1 MSTLSLKQKILL
13 PMTLALCL
21 VILLL
26 SWNGYHSQK
35 QQLIK
40 NSFNQIQRLGT
51 LQAQQITSWLLSHRN
66 VVSGL
71 AESISNQNL
80 LSSLRQAKIS
90 GQFQMTYYGQKDGQ
104 ITNSNPS
111 VKYVDYDPRKRPW
124 YQQAEQQ
131 QKQIVT
137 NPYMGKSNHCL
148 VITIAQ
154 PITHGVVGADV
165 AIDSIIQNIVN
176 MKLPAAGFAILMQN
190 DGTVI
195 AYKDAAKTMLPVSE
209 IDKNLSH
216 HLLEASRQQQT
227 FLSLHLNSENAD
239 KLIWAEAIPGEDWQ
253 LLFVLDKS
261 ALEMPLQHMLVTEL
275 LIALSVLLFSVA
287 VIYFLISRQLKPLT
301 YVGLALENIAD
312 GNGDLTRRI
321 EINNED
327 EVGKLA
333 SSFNRFVGSQHK
345 LISHIRQLSIQ
356 LGSDADTSL
365 ENNRRTSEKLT
376 RQQQEVNMVATAV
389 TEMTSATQEIAQN
402 AEQTATAAQQSSISS
417 QQGKA
422 LVEQTRSSITS
433 LANEVEEATG
443 VIGELS
449 CHAQAISG
457 VLSTIQGIAEQT
469 NLLALNAA
477 IEAARAGEQGRGFA
491 VVADEVRVLSHRTQ
505 ESTKEIHATI
515 ETLQNTTANAVEL
528 MQASQLLA
536 KHSVS
541 DADAA
546 AGALEE
552 ITSAVALI
560 SDMAGQIATAAE
572 EQTQVTAEITQNTVA
587 IKDVTDEISAGAS
600 QGYKQAQLLKNRA
613 EDLANHVSTFRL

>member
-13 PMTLALCL
+13 PVTLALCL
-21 VILLL
+21 IILLL

-40 NSFNQIQRLGT
+40 NSFNQIQRLGN

-111 VKYVDYDPRKRPW
+111 VKYANYDPRNRPW

-209 IDKNLSH
+209 IDNNLSH

-227 FLSLHLNSENAD
+227 FLSLHLDSENAD

-287 VIYFLISRQLKPLT
+287 VIYVLISRQLKPLT
-301 YVGLALENIAD
+301 HVGLALENIAD

-321 EINNED
+321 EINNDD

-365 ENNRRTSEKLT
+365 ENNRRTAEELS

-433 LANEVEEATG
+433 LANEVEEATS

-449 CHAQAISG
+449 CHAKAISG

-491 VVADEVRVLSHRTQ
+491 VVADEVRELSHRTQ
-505 ESTKEIHATI
+505 ESTKKIHATI

-552 ITSAVALI
+552 ISTAVALI

-572 EQTQVTAEITQNTVA
+572 EQTQVTAEITQNTVV
-587 IKDVTDEISAGAS
+587 IKDVTDEIFAGAS
-600 QGYKQAQLLKNRA
+600 QGYEQAKLLKNRA
-613 EDLANHVSTFRL
+613 EELANHVSTFRL